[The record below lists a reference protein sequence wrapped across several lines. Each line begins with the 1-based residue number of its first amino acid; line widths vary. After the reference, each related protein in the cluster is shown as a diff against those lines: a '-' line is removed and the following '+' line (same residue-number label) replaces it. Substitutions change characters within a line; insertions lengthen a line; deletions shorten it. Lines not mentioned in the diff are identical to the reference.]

1 MVLLFKKYWRAKF
14 KEADS
19 YLSLS
24 QVINK
29 LLDNFFGLGPFVSP
43 LIKKRRT
50 NLGRKYTT
58 KLGAIMITLDTEQ
71 ESPISKICSGNSS
84 G

>member
-29 LLDNFFGLGPFVSP
+29 LLDNFFGLGPFVSR
-43 LIKKRRT
+43 L
-50 NLGRKYTT
+50 
-58 KLGAIMITLDTEQ
+58 
-71 ESPISKICSGNSS
+71 
-84 G
+84 